1 MDSSTSSSRS
11 QEVNAVAASSSM
23 LSVVIVFFIV
33 VCLFEVNIFVFLLWV
48 QSYEYILYV
57 AIVNCIIDVGNT
69 ILLCIYLLFDC
80 SFFIV

>member
-33 VCLFEVNIFVFLLWV
+33 VCLFEVNIFVFFIMGAKLRIHFV
-48 QSYEYILYV
+48 CCNSKLY
-57 AIVNCIIDVGNT
+57 N
-69 ILLCIYLLFDC
+69 
-80 SFFIV
+80 